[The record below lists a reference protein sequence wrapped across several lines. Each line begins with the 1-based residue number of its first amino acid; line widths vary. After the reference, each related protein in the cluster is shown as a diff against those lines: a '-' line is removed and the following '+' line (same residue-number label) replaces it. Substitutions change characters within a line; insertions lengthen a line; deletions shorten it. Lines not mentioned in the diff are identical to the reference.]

1 MDAEETAQEQSIH
14 FYDRP
19 GVELDRIPVGGGV
32 PFGLE
37 RVVNKAIG
45 IGGVYGAWG
54 ESYDNEA
61 LQGFAEDL
69 LQGPLPPEQR
79 MNLAELGFVSR
90 HHTPDLTPD
99 QHIQLEVEVG
109 ARFLRE
115 AALTCGWRPS
125 EVEAILIGSSGPTS
139 DDYLSKIGRAAG
151 IPESAL
157 KVSVHKACDSSTS
170 GLHLALNPA
179 LPENEQLEMNLAERL
194 AGKKVLVGGIEGLS
208 RLLRMAH
215 DKYAVQLFGNAAGI
229 IGFIPGKTIKFLAGK
244 SLEAFDEEGTLQF
257 RMFYPHKRRT
267 TDGTTNV
274 EVVQVAENLIRVA
287 GLMHEPENGEGV
299 AMAGPMGMVKLFVRN
314 GVQVVRDAY
323 DAYQE
328 KLAEL
333 GLTGKSLAVAIVHH
347 ANLKINRLKEKQLQG
362 LGISLPMPWLLS
374 DFGNVSAASN
384 MVALLRQ
391 LPRLNP
397 GDHILID
404 GFGAGTYYDTLA
416 VEMGMGGTAPAG

>member
-1 MDAEETAQEQSIH
+1 MDAEQTTKEQTIH

-19 GVELDRIPVGGGV
+19 GVEMDTIPVGGGV

-37 RVVNKAIG
+37 RVVNKAVG

-54 ESYDNEA
+54 ETYDNEA
-61 LQGFAEDL
+61 LPGFAEHL
-69 LQGPLPPEQR
+69 LHGPLLPEQR

-90 HHTPDLTPD
+90 HHTPDLTPEED
-99 QHIQLEVEVG
+99 VQLEVEVG

-115 AALTCGWRPS
+115 AALTCGWRPA
-125 EVEAILIGSSGPTS
+125 EVDAILIGSSGPTS
-139 DDYLSKIGRAAG
+139 DDYLNKIGRAAG

-157 KVSVHKACDSSTS
+157 KVTIHKACDSSTS
-170 GLHLALNPA
+170 GLHLALNPE
-179 LPENEQLEMNLAERL
+179 LPENKQLEMNLAERL

-208 RLLRMAH
+208 RLLRNAH
-215 DKYAVQLFGNAAGI
+215 DRYAVQLFGNAAGI
-229 IGFIPGKTIKFLAGK
+229 IGFVPGQSMKFLAGK
-244 SLEAFDEEGTLQF
+244 SYEAFDEEGTLQF
-257 RMFYPHKRRT
+257 KMFYPHKQRT
-267 TDGTTNV
+267 TDGTTNI
-274 EVVQVAENLIRVA
+274 EVVQVADNLIRVA
-287 GLMHEPENGEGV
+287 GLMHEPENGEGI

-323 DAYQE
+323 DAYQAR
-328 KLAEL
+328 LAEL
-333 GLTGKSLAVAIVHH
+333 GLSGKPLVVAIVHH
-347 ANLKINRLKEKQLQG
+347 ANYKINRLKEKQLQG

-391 LPRLNP
+391 LPRLKP
-397 GDHILID
+397 GDNILID

-416 VEMGMGGTAPAG
+416 VELGPG